1 MYNVLWKKRFITF
14 NRTIMSI
21 KLKKD
26 SDFFQM
32 KAKSVREIENWIEIE
47 WYASTKDK
55 DRGKDV
61 VEPTAFKSAIA
72 GYMENPIVLLQ
83 HNQDKPIG
91 VVKEATID
99 DKGLYIKA
107 SITEDTDGVFSKLKN
122 GVMRAFSIG
131 YRIKDYEIVEEK
143 DSQGFTV
150 DYHQTIKDLELYEI
164 SLVSIPMNPYALSKS
179 IDWCF
184 EKEEE
189 VLNNNTIE
197 MEENK
202 VEETVETETVETV
215 EEETV
220 ENTESSEAVSE
231 ESEVKEAS
239 EETVE
244 EVSENSVETTENAE
258 ETAESESI
266 ETKSIEVNTKSSLEI
281 EVKALQEE
289 IKGFQVMRK
298 ELDETKELL
307 KGAIEVIA
315 SLEMK
320 LKKVEVSN
328 YSYEQ
333 PIQKKSGY
341 ANIVSQLKN

>member
-1 MYNVLWKKRFITF
+1 
-14 NRTIMSI
+14 MSI

-47 WYASTKDK
+47 GYASTKDK

-107 SITEDTDGVFSKLKN
+107 NITEDTDGVFSKLKN

-179 IDWCF
+179 IDGCF

-266 ETKSIEVNTKSSLEI
+266 ETKSIEVNTK
-281 EVKALQEE
+281 
-289 IKGFQVMRK
+289 
-298 ELDETKELL
+298 
-307 KGAIEVIA
+307 
-315 SLEMK
+315 
-320 LKKVEVSN
+320 
-328 YSYEQ
+328 
-333 PIQKKSGY
+333 
-341 ANIVSQLKN
+341 